1 MLDKRT
7 LCSQNYKI
15 LQLQQYQK
23 LSPLCKVLP
32 PDQFDFTL
40 ADPEFGNR
48 YERLKV
54 TYLFLCSTQS
64 PVSSTLL
71 NILQQFEQLAA
82 HTTSTV
88 AKYAVQSVNSSMTE
102 SIPSDQQSQDCT
114 LSNILTSPSDSAIF
128 PADSN
133 CDAATISSL
142 FERYADQLE
151 VHCSLLEQI
160 SSSRPKFTS

>member
-1 MLDKRT
+1 M
-7 LCSQNYKI
+7 CGVV
-15 LQLQQYQK
+15 
-23 LSPLCKVLP
+23 SPA
-32 PDQFDFTL
+32 QFDFTL
-40 ADPEFGNR
+40 ADPAIGNL
-48 YERLKV
+48 YEMLKV

-82 HTTSTV
+82 HTPSTV

-102 SIPSDQQSQDCT
+102 SIPLDQQSQDCT
-114 LSNILTSPSDSAIF
+114 LSNILVSTSDSAIC
-128 PADSN
+128 PADAHRA
-133 CDAATISSL
+133 AATISPL